1 MINIS
6 FNKELD
12 NSGKWYAVVPEW
24 TGDKADLQMV
34 CGADTLLDMIN
45 MSLGEPNTINL
56 DIYVDDE
63 FSIDIFEGSFKLIKE
78 GGDEGGGWYIGR
90 YKDQVVPELW
100 LCEVLRFIFNK
111 IPIKINYI
119 VQNK

>member
-12 NSGKWYAVVPEW
+12 NNGKWYAVVPEW

-100 LCEVLRFIFNK
+100 LCDVTKFVVGFIPKLLNF
-111 IPIKINYI
+111 I
-119 VQNK
+119 VK